1 MKAYLVQWHI
11 SQVLIEDVP
20 DVINVKPTTALALLQ
35 GAQERR
41 IRQQDILD
49 VREYHLD
56 RLGLQKPQHARIEYL
71 CMVCISEYIKLAG
84 KYTETRTHL
93 DDELQIPH
101 IRTLRRNELKDSL
114 AHVRRN

>member
-20 DVINVKPTTALALLQ
+20 DIIDIKPTTTLALLQ

-56 RLGLQKPQHARIEYL
+56 RLGLQKAQHARIEYL
-71 CMVCISEYIKLAG
+71 CVFISEHTKLG
-84 KYTETRTHL
+84 R
-93 DDELQIPH
+93 I
-101 IRTLRRNELKDSL
+101 IRGNAYAPRR
-114 AHVRRN
+114 